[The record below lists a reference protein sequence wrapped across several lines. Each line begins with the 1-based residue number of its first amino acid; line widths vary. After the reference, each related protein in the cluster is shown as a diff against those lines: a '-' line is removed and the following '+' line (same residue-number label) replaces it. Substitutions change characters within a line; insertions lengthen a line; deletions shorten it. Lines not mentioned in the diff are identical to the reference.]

1 MSDGGRVLVAGV
13 GNVFLGDDGFGVA
26 VVQRLLAAATE
37 APAGGGATGGGA
49 TDAALPEHVD
59 VADYGIRGVHLAYDL
74 LGGRHDALVLVDAL
88 PLGEPPGTLAVLEVD
103 VDDPGWTL
111 RPSDALEAPAADGHG
126 MDPESVL
133 RLLRSLGGRVRRVVV
148 VGCQPAVVEERME
161 LSEAVEAAVDEA
173 VRVVAAVVREVAR
186 EQAALLAP
194 SPDEPDADGLVG
206 ADA

>member
-1 MSDGGRVLVAGV
+1 MTTGGNGRVLVAGV

-26 VVQRLLAAATE
+26 VVQRLLAAASQR
-37 APAGGGATGGGA
+37 AVDGALEGET
-49 TDAALPEHVD
+49 LPEHVD

-74 LGGRHDALVLVDAL
+74 LDGRHDALVLVDAL

-111 RPSDALEAPAADGHG
+111 RPCDALEAPAADGHG

-133 RLLRSLGGRVRRVVV
+133 RLLRSLGGRVERVVV
-148 VGCQPAVVEERME
+148 VGCQPAAVEERMA
-161 LSEAVEAAVDEA
+161 LSEPVEAAVADA
-173 VRVVAAVVREVAR
+173 VRLVAAVAR
-186 EQAALLAP
+186 EQAAPLAR
-194 SPDEPDADGLVG
+194 SDTEPDADGLVG

>member
-1 MSDGGRVLVAGV
+1 VLVAGV

-26 VVQRLLAAATE
+26 VAQRLLS
-37 APAGGGATGGGA
+37 GRG
-49 TDAALPEHVD
+49 LPDRVD

-74 LGGRHDALVLVDAL
+74 LDGRHDVLVLVDAL

-103 VDDPGWTL
+103 VDDPGWML

-133 RLLRSLGGRVRRVVV
+133 RMLRSLGGRVGRVVV
-148 VGCQPAVVEERME
+148 VGCQPAVIGEGMG
-161 LSEAVEAAVDEA
+161 LSEPVERAVDEA
-173 VRVVAAVVREVAR
+173 VPLLAAIAR
-186 EQAALLAP
+186 EQAALLP
-194 SPDEPDADGLVG
+194 GLLPADGKVI